1 MEINFEDFVDV
12 KKTEISIF
20 SNVEDNVPKSM
31 PLEYWLLNTIKP
43 QDEDL
48 KNKVKDYDMD
58 TIKEALKVFYLK
70 NEDLINYVS
79 NDKRLEKIKENAI
92 IKNFTIEDYKEIGLD
107 NKDIE
112 KIVTLNQVINF
123 NDLVKDFSGSELNV
137 NATYLFYEKFDV
149 EMNDK
154 NAKKYVDS
162 LFKKFQE
169 LKDSSVSNKN
179 NILILIALSSFK
191 IPKTNPL
198 TPSFLMVSI
207 SNFIC

>member
-1 MEINFEDFVDV
+1 MNNDIYRFEKINEV
-12 KKTEISIF
+12 KK
-20 SNVEDNVPKSM
+20 N
-31 PLEYWLLNTIKP
+31 
-43 QDEDL
+43 L
-48 KNKVKDYDMD
+48 KNKVKDYDID
-58 TIKEALKVFYLK
+58 TIKEALKIFYLK
-70 NEDLINYVS
+70 DEDLINYVS

-169 LKDSSVSNKN
+169 LKEIVKLDSAKIDNTLTKKKQRLKSLKEIEKN
-179 NILILIALSSFK
+179 IE
-191 IPKTNPL
+191 P
-198 TPSFLMVSI
+198 
-207 SNFIC
+207 